1 MKYLGHIM
9 KIFVSVTAL
18 NLSYWLLKTMRT
30 LILRIIGWSKEP
42 ELYAHQKPFTIPVE
56 QIIRLQLRFPRK
68 AEATMKD
75 SLKL

>member
-1 MKYLGHIM
+1 MR
-9 KIFVSVTAL
+9 IFVSVTAL
-18 NLSYWLLKTMRT
+18 NLSYRLLNQLKTMRT
-30 LILRIIGWSKEP
+30 LILRIIGWSNEL
-42 ELYAHQKPFTIPVE
+42 ELYAYQKPFTIPVE

>member
-1 MKYLGHIM
+1 
-9 KIFVSVTAL
+9 
-18 NLSYWLLKTMRT
+18 MRT
-30 LILRIIGWSKEP
+30 LILRIIGWSNEL
-42 ELYAHQKPFTIPVE
+42 ELYAYQKPFTIPVE

>member
-1 MKYLGHIM
+1 
-9 KIFVSVTAL
+9 
-18 NLSYWLLKTMRT
+18 MRT
-30 LILRIIGWSKEP
+30 LILRIIGWSNEP
-42 ELYAHQKPFTIPVE
+42 ELYAYQKPFTIPVE

>member
-1 MKYLGHIM
+1 MR
-9 KIFVSVTAL
+9 IFVSVTAL
-18 NLSYWLLKTMRT
+18 NLSYWLLNQLKTMRT
-30 LILRIIGWSKEP
+30 LILRIIGWSNEL
-42 ELYAHQKPFTIPVE
+42 ELYAYQKPFTIPVE